1 MFTMIPYRRN
11 LSTRPARMF
20 SPLLNDPFYRSFFQ
34 TPENNNIFRV
44 DIREM
49 DKAYQIQAEL
59 PGLEPEQISLT
70 IEDGVLSIA
79 ADYQTQTTKEESG
92 NYYSER
98 HTGRMQR
105 SFSLDNIEVD
115 KVEANYK
122 NGMLYVTLPK
132 EKPTENQVRQIPIQV
147 EKPMESE
154 G

>member
-11 LSTRPARMF
+11 LSTRPVHMF

-34 TPENNNIFRV
+34 TPENNSIFRV

-70 IEDGVLSIA
+70 IEDGVLNIA
-79 ADYQTQTTKEESG
+79 ADYQMQTTKEESG
-92 NYYSER
+92 SYYSER

-132 EKPTENQVRQIPIQV
+132 EQPTENQVRQVPIQV